1 MKKQTLTFT
10 LILIGMVAFGI
21 YAQTGNSDPSAGIAK
36 ATDLVNNFYTKLVDL
51 IYAVAGCLAIYGSFR
66 VFSKWQHGD
75 QDTGK
80 AAMAWFGAALFLIV
94 SATVLKSFFSALTWY
109 EKVWDKSWSKRF
121 SRI

>member
-1 MKKQTLTFT
+1 MKKQTIILT
-10 LILIGMVAFGI
+10 LIIGMVAFGI
-21 YAQTGNSDPSAGIAK
+21 YAQTDNSDPSAGILK
-36 ATDLVNNFYTKLVDL
+36 ATNLVNNFYTKLVNL

-94 SATVLKSFFSALTWY
+94 SATVLKSFFSSLG
-109 EKVWDKSWSKRF
+109 
-121 SRI
+121 

>member
-1 MKKQTLTFT
+1 MKKQTLTLT
-10 LILIGMVAFGI
+10 LIIISMVAFGT

-36 ATDLVNNFYTKLVDL
+36 ATDLVNNFYTNLVNL

-94 SATVLKSFFSALTWY
+94 SATVIKSFFSALG
-109 EKVWDKSWSKRF
+109 
-121 SRI
+121 

>member
-1 MKKQTLTFT
+1 MKTKTLAFT
-10 LILIGMVAFGI
+10 LLLIGLVAIGT
-21 YAQTGNSDPSAGIAK
+21 YAQTGNSDPTAGIAK
-36 ATDLVNNFYTKLVDL
+36 ATDLVNNFYTKLVNL

-94 SATVLKSFFSALTWY
+94 SATVIKSFFAGLG
-109 EKVWDKSWSKRF
+109 
-121 SRI
+121 

>member
-1 MKKQTLTFT
+1 MKKETLTFS
-10 LILIGMVAFGI
+10 LALIGIVAFGT
-21 YAQTGNSDPSAGIAK
+21 YAQTGSSDPSAGIAK
-36 ATDLVNNFYTKLVDL
+36 ATDLVNNFYTKLVNL

-94 SATVLKSFFSALTWY
+94 SATVIKSFFSSLG
-109 EKVWDKSWSKRF
+109 
-121 SRI
+121 